1 MSLQRMRTIA
11 VAMTV
16 GAGVLVLP
24 PPASA
29 QVKAPPAPAVT
40 GVRMNPASPVVL
52 FDSSAKVTFTIRTK
66 DADKASMV
74 FTPPGVSTQP
84 IIAAKRIGRNIFRLE
99 HSVGTAGKWTY
110 TATAAN
116 GDKASEPVKG
126 TFDVKKALETKI
138 VRFDA
143 NPDRVTEGDRTRLSG
158 QLQADGEG
166 YRGQEIAISF
176 RARRSDDFRKV
187 TTVRTNRDGRFTAR
201 VKPWRSG
208 EWRAEFGGNA
218 EAKASVS
225 STDGVRVLQ
234 QRKRDS
240 EIVGFDASPEPV
252 DKGAKL
258 RFKGTL
264 KLEHG
269 RGLPG
274 ERVTIQF
281 RATGSRDWKAVASDR
296 TNRHGRFFAVATAE
310 QSGWFRAVFAGDRR
324 VDGSVSRPDF
334 VRVTIPVTK
343 ADTRVLGF
351 NAYPEPVKRGRHLKF
366 WAALQVND
374 NGAWKPYKGKVDL
387 YFKST
392 RSGDYRLVTSVHST
406 DSGKLFAKARAWIS
420 GHWRFVFAGDAK
432 TNGSTSRSD
441 YVRVRR

>member
-11 VAMTV
+11 VAMAV

-29 QVKAPPAPAVT
+29 QVKAPPAPALT

-52 FDSSAKVTFTIRTK
+52 LDSSAKVTFTIRTK

-74 FTPPGVSTQP
+74 FTPPGVGTQP

-116 GDKASEPVKG
+116 GDKSSEPVRG

-176 RARRSDDFRKV
+176 RARRSHDFRKV
-187 TTVRTNRDGRFTAR
+187 TTVRTHRDGRFTAR

-225 STDGVRVLQ
+225 DTDDVRVRD
-234 QRKRDS
+234 RKRDTR
-240 EIVGFDASPEPV
+240 IAGFDAYREPV
-252 DKGAKL
+252 AKGDKL
-258 RFKGTL
+258 RFRGTL
-264 KLEHG
+264 QVD
-269 RGLPG
+269 RRRALPG

-281 RATGSRDWKAVASDR
+281 RAAGSRHWRNVTSDR
-296 TNRHGRFFAVATAE
+296 TDRRGRFHTSASAD
-310 QSGWFRAVFAGDRR
+310 QSGWWRAVYRGDRR
-324 VDGSVSRPDF
+324 HDGSVSSPDW
-334 VRVTIPVTK
+334 VRVVQK
-343 ADTRVLGF
+343 ADARIVGF
-351 NAYPEPVKRGRHLKF
+351 NAGPEPAKRGRSLGVL
-366 WAALQVND
+366 ARLQVD
-374 NGAWKPYKGKVDL
+374 QNGTWKGYGGKVGL
-387 YFKST
+387 YFKSN
-392 RSGDYRLVTSVHST
+392 RSDDYRLVKRVTASDNGRLYTKV
-406 DSGKLFAKARAWIS
+406 RAWTS
-420 GHWRFVFAGDAK
+420 GSWRFVFEGDSR
-432 TNGSTSRSD
+432 TNGATSGSD